1 MAALTVK
8 AVRQRID
15 AAMLA
20 QGSFNTS
27 RFAGAIFGRDT
38 RQLMHGAYA
47 VGAIETSVSTRQRQ
61 LSSAGVMVDT
71 SIDVHI
77 AGRYR
82 PDAQVADMDAL
93 LDLEATA
100 IQTVEGISRVDL
112 HILYERSRRELT
124 AAAEFTISTIRFRAI
139 HRIALA

>member
-47 VGAIETSVSTRQRQ
+47 VGAIETS
-61 LSSAGVMVDT
+61 
-71 SIDVHI
+71 
-77 AGRYR
+77 
-82 PDAQVADMDAL
+82 
-93 LDLEATA
+93 
-100 IQTVEGISRVDL
+100 
-112 HILYERSRRELT
+112 SRR
-124 AAAEFTISTIRFRAI
+124 ASGS
-139 HRIALA
+139 

>member
-1 MAALTVK
+1 
-8 AVRQRID
+8 
-15 AAMLA
+15 
-20 QGSFNTS
+20 
-27 RFAGAIFGRDT
+27 
-38 RQLMHGAYA
+38 
-47 VGAIETSVSTRQRQ
+47 
-61 LSSAGVMVDT
+61 MVDT